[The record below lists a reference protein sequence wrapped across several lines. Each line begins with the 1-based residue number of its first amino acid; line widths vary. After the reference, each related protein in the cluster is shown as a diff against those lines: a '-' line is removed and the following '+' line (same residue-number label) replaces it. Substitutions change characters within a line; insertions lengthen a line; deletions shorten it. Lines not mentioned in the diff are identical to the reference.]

1 MRRQIQRSVA
11 WRAGLLAS
19 AAALIVAGP
28 AAAEIDAA
36 KAETAAATASAAEAA
51 VAESAIA
58 LDEVVVTAQKR
69 ATNLQET
76 PISMAVMGSEALANR
91 HIQSLGDLSDG
102 AIPSLRIAPFF
113 SRSSALLIGMR
124 GIGVGDA
131 NQPARDQAV
140 GVYIDGVYLGRAQGL
155 GSALYDVERI
165 EVLKGP
171 QGTLFGRNTEAGAIS
186 IVTRDPTGAF
196 GVDMIAG
203 YGAYNSYKAEAHV
216 NLPEFH
222 DVSVKLDG
230 LIAKRDG
237 TVKNPTTSGQ
247 QDFNGFDRKGFHGQA
262 LWRPT
267 DTFRASYSFDYSY
280 DATTP
285 FYLQLVSKGSLAL
298 APANPVQ
305 PGRAESSN
313 VGVPLQ
319 WSVGKTWGHHVN
331 LDWRLSENLTL
342 KSISAFRKLDQSQ
355 FDNAPNLS
363 PFIANGTFSRYSLA
377 QVNQEQYSPEFQLIG
392 HVDHL
397 EFVAGAFYY
406 HEKVRDNAQAPNTMQ
421 WNATG
426 TASTPLPL
434 DLNAVQIDRA
444 AHVTTES
451 YGVFGQAVYTPPVLD
466 ERVHLTVGGR
476 FTHDAKKGSLD
487 VVNGALPAY
496 VDASGVRITGVIPL
510 DDSWDRFDPLVVLAG
525 ELTDNVNLYGK
536 WSTGY
541 KSGGGNTRSLTFRA
555 FDPEK
560 VSMFEIGAKSE
571 FWDRRARFNIAA
583 FYGDLKDAQV
593 DFTVL
598 IIGNNRTTQETT
610 NAASGTTKGVEID
623 ASIQPIDGLTLSA
636 SYAYTDMKLSDAF
649 NPFTDRVEHV
659 LPTYAPKNAAS
670 VAVDYERPAFGALL
684 RAHLD
689 GNYSDGQYAT
699 PSDPTLSDD
708 YFVVNGRL
716 ALSDIRLT
724 DAATLEVSLW
734 SRNLFDEEHLFVK
747 NFSSALGTYGI
758 FNEPRTF
765 GVEAKLQY

>member
-1 MRRQIQRSVA
+1 MRRGLQRSFA
-11 WRAGLLAS
+11 RRAGLLAS

-28 AAAEIDAA
+28 AWAADVDAA
-36 KAETAAATASAAEAA
+36 VEASAAATAEAE
-51 VAESAIA
+51 AIA

-186 IVTRDPTGAF
+186 IVTRDPTGEF

-203 YGAYNSYKAEAHV
+203 YGNYNSYKAEAHV

-222 DVSVKLDG
+222 DVAVKLDG
-230 LIAKRDG
+230 LITKRDG

-247 QDFNGFDRKGFHGQA
+247 QDFNAFDRKGFHGQA

-267 DTFRASYSFDYSY
+267 DAFRASYAFDYSY

-285 FYLQLVSKGSLAL
+285 YYLQVVSKGSLPL
-298 APANPVQ
+298 APANPAQ
-305 PGRAESSN
+305 PDRAENSN

-319 WSVGKTWGHHVN
+319 WSVGKTWGHHLN
-331 LDWRLSENLTL
+331 LDWRLSETLTL
-342 KSISAFRKLDQSQ
+342 KSISAYRKLDQSQ
-355 FDNAPNLS
+355 YDNAPNLS
-363 PFIANGTFSRYSLA
+363 PFFPNGTFSRYSLA
-377 QVNQEQYSPEFQLIG
+377 QVNQEQYSQEFQAIG
-392 HVDHL
+392 ELDHF
-397 EFVAGAFYY
+397 EFAAGAFYY

-426 TASTPLPL
+426 TAYTTLSL

-487 VVNGALPAY
+487 TVNGALPSY
-496 VDASGVRITGVIPL
+496 VDASGVRVTGVIPL

-525 ELTDNVNLYGK
+525 DLADNVNVYGK

-560 VSMFEIGAKSE
+560 VSMFEVGAKTE
-571 FWDRRARFNIAA
+571 FWERRGRFNIAA

-610 NAASGTTKGVEID
+610 NSASGTTKGVEID
-623 ASIQPIDGLTLSA
+623 GSIQPVDGLTLSA
-636 SYAYTDMKLSDAF
+636 SYAYTDIELSDAF
-649 NPFTDRVEHV
+649 NPFTNSIATVY
-659 LPTYAPKNAAS
+659 PTYAPKNAAS
-670 VAVDYERPAFGALL
+670 ISADYERPAFGALL

-689 GNYSDGQYAT
+689 GNYSDGQYST

-708 YFVVNGRL
+708 SFIVNGRL

-747 NFSSALGTYGI
+747 SFSSALGAYGI
-758 FNEPRTF
+758 FNDPRTF